1 MSELWNAL
9 TSTLG
14 YLLSVFY
21 DWIPNYGIAIIILT
35 VLINVLLFPLTLKQ
49 TRSTRAF
56 QEIQPEIRRL
66 QKEYKDEPQTLQAEL
81 MKVQRAAGA
90 TPGGCLIPLLVQM
103 PIWFALFRVLNTPTQ
118 ANHIPSGTALYR
130 LLEEGGARFLAM
142 DLGLRPAAVVSNDG
156 VLAALP
162 YLTLLVLMV
171 VTQFVQQWHATPR
184 NQAQG
189 QQQKAQQTVTK
200 MMPLLFGVISYN
212 FPVGLVL
219 YWATSNLFRLG
230 QQALIFSLDG
240 RPAPAAGREHKA
252 EPAEEPA
259 PPPPK
264 RPQGSAKKRKRRR
277 RK

>member
-14 YLLSVFY
+14 YLLSTFY
-21 DWIPNYGIAIIILT
+21 DWIPNYGVAIIILT

-66 QKEYKDEPQTLQAEL
+66 QKEYKDDPQTLQAEL

-118 ANHIPSGTALYR
+118 ENHIPAGTALYR

-142 DLGLRPAAVVSNDG
+142 DLGKRPAAVVSDEG
-156 VLAALP
+156 LVAALP

-171 VTQFVQQWHATPR
+171 LTQFVQQWHATPR
-184 NQAQG
+184 SQAQG

-200 MMPLLFGVISYN
+200 LMPLLFGVISYN

-219 YWATSNLFRLG
+219 YWATSNVFRLG
-230 QQALIFSLDG
+230 QQAVIFSLDG
-240 RPAPAAGREHKA
+240 RPTPAAGREDKP
-252 EPAEEPA
+252 EPEPA
-259 PPPPK
+259 PPPRK